1 MKLRIAAAR
10 EGIDWL
16 RSGARAFARQ
26 PVALIGLPLML
37 AALLAF
43 AGMLPLAG
51 PLLALA
57 LLPAG
62 TVGLMEAARQA
73 TQGRFP
79 SPAVLLTALRTAPQG
94 LRQILLLGLLYALCG
109 AAAEGLAWLLLGAPP
124 DMTALVNLS
133 QEKLAD
139 PATLEQAHAAM
150 RYNLGHLL
158 LFAPLSL
165 AFWHAPALTHWH
177 GVPPVKSLFF
187 SAVAVLR
194 NWRAFTLYGLA
205 AAALM
210 ASATLA
216 LTLLVLLL
224 GAPALAAHGVALL
237 GLVMAAIFSA
247 SVWFSFC
254 GCFEG
259 AQEAADAS

>member
-1 MKLRIAAAR
+1 
-10 EGIDWL
+10 
-16 RSGARAFARQ
+16 
-26 PVALIGLPLML
+26 
-37 AALLAF
+37 
-43 AGMLPLAG
+43 
-51 PLLALA
+51 
-57 LLPAG
+57 
-62 TVGLMEAARQA
+62 
-73 TQGRFP
+73 
-79 SPAVLLTALRTAPQG
+79 
-94 LRQILLLGLLYALCG
+94 
-109 AAAEGLAWLLLGAPP
+109 
-124 DMTALVNLS
+124 MTALVNLS

-139 PATLEQAHAAM
+139 PATLEQARAAM

-210 ASATLA
+210 ASATLT

-254 GCFEG
+254 GCFE
-259 AQEAADAS
+259 DAPPEQG

>member
-94 LRQILLLGLLYALCG
+94 VRQILLLGLLYALCG
-109 AAAEGLAWLLLGAPP
+109 AAAEGLAWLLLGRAAPSGG
-124 DMTALVNLS
+124 A
-133 QEKLAD
+133 E
-139 PATLEQAHAAM
+139 AAM
-150 RYNLGHLL
+150 LQQ
-158 LFAPLSL
+158 A
-165 AFWHAPALTHWH
+165 
-177 GVPPVKSLFF
+177 
-187 SAVAVLR
+187 
-194 NWRAFTLYGLA
+194 
-205 AAALM
+205 
-210 ASATLA
+210 
-216 LTLLVLLL
+216 
-224 GAPALAAHGVALL
+224 ALAALSGRDGKSIASRVGLDELSLGEGSSSGSTSLTVGKRLSDKLYTTYEQTLGSAMGTLFIYYELSRRWLVRGQAGEQAALD
-237 GLVMAAIFSA
+237 VIYRISY
-247 SVWFSFC
+247 
-254 GCFEG
+254 
-259 AQEAADAS
+259 D

>member
-1 MKLRIAAAR
+1 MSAYLIVKTLHILSATLMVGTGFGTAFYLFWAN
-10 EGIDWL
+10 
-16 RSGARAFARQ
+16 RSGSLEAQSVVSRWVVKADWWFTTPTVIFQ
-26 PVALIGLPLML
+26 L
-37 AALLAF
+37 ASGSWMIWKAGWAWDTKWIVRTLA
-43 AGMLPLAG
+43 
-51 PLLALA
+51 
-57 LLPAG
+57 
-62 TVGLMEAARQA
+62 
-73 TQGRFP
+73 
-79 SPAVLLTALRTAPQG
+79 
-94 LRQILLLGLLYALCG
+94 LYALCG

-254 GCFEG
+254 GCFE
-259 AQEAADAS
+259 DAPPEQG